1 MEVKPMKN
9 KYIYHSKIS
18 EAKFREILRLFLL
31 DLTATQ
37 VAEITHISRNSINVI
52 FNKIRIRI
60 FEISMNSFPVEPE
73 KEEFEADES
82 YFGPKRI
89 RGKRGRGAG
98 SKTIVFGLYKR
109 FGKVYTEIVPNVKSA
124 TLSAIIRGRAD
135 IESVIHTD
143 GWRGYDGLVDLG
155 YEKHFRVYHGENEFS
170 DGLGN
175 HINGIESFWGYA
187 KHRLI
192 KFNGVPK
199 DKFIIYLKETEFR
212 FNNRGNNLYNIL
224 LKDFRDFPL

>member
-1 MEVKPMKN
+1 MKN

-37 VAEITHISRNSINVI
+37 VAKITHISRNSANII
-52 FNKIRIRI
+52 FAKIRKRI
-60 FEISMNSFPVEPE
+60 FEISINSSPIEPE

-82 YFGPKRI
+82 YFGPRHV

-98 SKTIVFGLYKR
+98 SKTIIFGLYER
-109 FGKVYTEIVPNVKSA
+109 DGKVYTEIVPDAKSA
-124 TLSAIIRGRAD
+124 TLSAIIRGCAS
-135 IESVIHTD
+135 IESAIHTD

-155 YEKHFRVYHGENEFS
+155 FEKHFRVYHGENEFS
-170 DGLGN
+170 KGDGR

-192 KFNGVPK
+192 KFKGIPK
-199 DKFIIYLKETEFR
+199 DKFVFYFKETEFR
-212 FNNRGNNLYNIL
+212 FNNRGNDLYQLL
-224 LKDFRDFPL
+224 LKYFRDNPL